1 MTNKEYAADWE
12 ALKAT
17 DPEVAEALVN
27 ELERERTNLRL
38 IASENYASP
47 AVLAALGSTM
57 TDKYAEGYPGRRYYG
72 GCEFVDVT
80 ERLAIDRAK
89 ALFGADHANVQP
101 HSGASANLAVFGAFL
116 EPHSD
121 DKVLGM
127 VLAHGGHLT
136 HGSPV
141 NVSGKWFNFVGYEV
155 DRETEQLD
163 MDRIRDLA
171 KAERPKIIL
180 AGYTA
185 YPRTIDFA
193 AFREIADEVG
203 ALLWVDASHFIG
215 LVAGDAYPSPVPY
228 ADVVTFTT
236 HKALRGPRG
245 AMIVCKEEH
254 AKAIDK
260 AVFPMMQGG
269 PLEHCIAAK
278 AVALKEACTPEFKA
292 YADRT
297 VRDARALAAGLA
309 DEGLRIVSGGTD
321 SHLILA
327 DTRPL
332 DIDGKTAEA
341 VADEV
346 GIALNK
352 NQIPYDPN
360 PPSTPSGIRVG
371 TPGPRRS
378 AWTSPRCARSRASS
392 ATSLKRPE
400 DAGVKEK
407 ARAQRA
413 RPDAAVPALPVAG
426 RRPAV
431 RGPVAA
437 RRPGPH
443 TEPSVSAYLLI
454 FLASAGTTFLVT
466 PLVRRIGGA
475 HGGHRSAR
483 GPEGPSRG
491 DADDGWAR
499 DVCGL
504 PGRSRRLVPAAV
516 LLRHARRAAR
526 SRSPRSSRARMMVGL
541 GLIDDRRGT
550 SALAKFTAQIFIAG
564 VLYLIGCVA
573 DLFLAP
579 RSLQVVSLTSDLA
592 VLLTILWVVV
602 IVNAVNLVDGL
613 DGLAAGMVA
622 IAAGMFFIY
631 MVRTPSPFGDASA
644 AALLSVH
651 HRRDLR
657 GLPPVELLPG
667 EDLHGGLRLDAAGH
681 AAWRSSTIS
690 GVGPQPGPAVGRGSG
705 GHRDPAP
712 GARCWCCASRSSTW
726 CSRSRVAPGRAAG
739 SGRPTRST
747 STTA

>member
-1 MTNKEYAADWE
+1 MREYAADWE
-12 ALKAT
+12 ALKKT
-17 DPEVAEALVN
+17 DPEVANAVAG
-27 ELERERTNLRL
+27 ELNRERTNLRL

-47 AVLAALGSTM
+47 AVLAAVGSTM
-57 TDKYAEGYPGRRYYG
+57 NNKYAEGYPGRRYYG

-80 ERLAIDRAK
+80 EQLAIDRAK
-89 ALFGADHANVQP
+89 AHFGADHANVQP
-101 HSGASANLAVFGAFL
+101 HAGAQANMAVFGAFL
-116 EPHSD
+116 TPGDQSE
-121 DKVLGM
+121 KVLGM

-141 NVSGKWFNFVGYEV
+141 NVSGMWFNFVGYEV

-180 AGYTA
+180 SGYTA
-185 YPRTIDFA
+185 YPRAIDFA

-278 AVALKEACTPEFKA
+278 AVALKEASTPEFKA

-297 VRDARALAAGLA
+297 VRDARALAAGLT

-352 NQIPYDPN
+352 IQIPYDPN

-371 TPGPRRS
+371 TPGPSTLGMDEPEMREI
-378 AWTSPRCARSRASS
+378 ASI
-392 ATSLKRPE
+392 LGEVMKHPE

-407 ARAQRA
+407 ARAQ
-413 RPDAAVPALPVAG
+413 V
-426 RRPAV
+426 
-431 RGPVAA
+431 
-437 RRPGPH
+437 
-443 TEPSVSAYLLI
+443 
-454 FLASAGTTFLVT
+454 
-466 PLVRRIGGA
+466 
-475 HGGHRSAR
+475 
-483 GPEGPSRG
+483 
-491 DADDGWAR
+491 
-499 DVCGL
+499 
-504 PGRSRRLVPAAV
+504 
-516 LLRHARRAAR
+516 
-526 SRSPRSSRARMMVGL
+526 
-541 GLIDDRRGT
+541 
-550 SALAKFTAQIFIAG
+550 
-564 VLYLIGCVA
+564 
-573 DLFLAP
+573 
-579 RSLQVVSLTSDLA
+579 
-592 VLLTILWVVV
+592 
-602 IVNAVNLVDGL
+602 
-613 DGLAAGMVA
+613 
-622 IAAGMFFIY
+622 
-631 MVRTPSPFGDASA
+631 
-644 AALLSVH
+644 
-651 HRRDLR
+651 RDLMQR
-657 GLPPVELLPG
+657 FPLYP
-667 EDLHGGLRLDAAGH
+667 
-681 AAWRSSTIS
+681 
-690 GVGPQPGPAVGRGSG
+690 
-705 GHRDPAP
+705 
-712 GARCWCCASRSSTW
+712 
-726 CSRSRVAPGRAAG
+726 
-739 SGRPTRST
+739 
-747 STTA
+747 